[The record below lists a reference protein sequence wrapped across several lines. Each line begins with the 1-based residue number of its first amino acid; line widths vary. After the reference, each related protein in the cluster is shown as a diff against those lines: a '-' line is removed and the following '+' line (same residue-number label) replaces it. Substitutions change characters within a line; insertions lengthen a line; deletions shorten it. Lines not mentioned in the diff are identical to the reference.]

1 MNPIIIVL
9 IMIVLAAAITIFNN
23 YNEKKKEE
31 KERSK
36 MLDEKMNYTYKFTED
51 ISDEEYKKQMLNML
65 NLINMNLVDQEMK
78 KNKEIEHL
86 KEIRSGVNF
95 ITTLIV
101 IMLLAKLIIIIA
113 SAKAGASIFTTL
125 F

>member
-9 IMIVLAAAITIFNN
+9 IMIVLAAAITIFSN
-23 YNEKKKEE
+23 YYEKKKEE
-31 KERSK
+31 NERSK
-36 MLDEKMNYTYKFTED
+36 MMDEKMNYTYKFTED
-51 ISDEEYKKQMLNML
+51 ISDEEYKKQVLNML
-65 NLINMNLVDQEMK
+65 NLINMNLVDQEIK

-95 ITTLIV
+95 ATTLVV

-113 SAKAGASIFTTL
+113 GAKAGASIFTTL

>member
-1 MNPIIIVL
+1 
-9 IMIVLAAAITIFNN
+9 MIVLAAAITIFSN
-23 YNEKKKEE
+23 YYEKKKEE
-31 KERSK
+31 NERSK
-36 MLDEKMNYTYKFTED
+36 MMDEKMNYTYKFTED
-51 ISDEEYKKQMLNML
+51 ISDEEYKKQVLNML

-86 KEIRSGVNF
+86 KEIRSGINF
-95 ITTLIV
+95 ITTLVV

-113 SAKAGASIFTTL
+113 GAKAGASIFTTL